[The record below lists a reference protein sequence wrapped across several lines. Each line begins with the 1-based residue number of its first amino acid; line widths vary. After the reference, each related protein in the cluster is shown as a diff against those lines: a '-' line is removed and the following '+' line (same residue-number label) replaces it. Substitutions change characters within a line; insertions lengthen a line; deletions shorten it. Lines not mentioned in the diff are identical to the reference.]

1 MYRTEFRHGV
11 SRAQASPPATAGC
24 SPLLSVLAVRIQTL
38 LDRLEGIEERLQT
51 LDTPAEV
58 VADATSGARRR
69 IIVGD
74 LVIDHDSRRVCLGE
88 SEVELSP
95 TEYRLLYE
103 LARNAGRVVLYRDLM
118 RRTRGGYA
126 PDSRYLKVYIG
137 RLRSKLSQ
145 AGRPESIVETVRG
158 VGYRMAVPRD

>member
-11 SRAQASPPATAGC
+11 SRAQSSPPATAGC
-24 SPLLSVLAVRIQTL
+24 SPLLSILTARIQTL

-51 LDTPAEV
+51 LDTPV
-58 VADATSGARRR
+58 DVIADAAAGARRR
-69 IIVGD
+69 IILGE
-74 LVIDHDSRRVCLGE
+74 LVIDHDARQVCLGDN
-88 SEVELSP
+88 EVDLSP

-145 AGRPESIVETVRG
+145 AGGPHDIVETVRG
-158 VGYRMAVPRD
+158 VGYRMAVPRG